1 MAMVFKLFTHIP
13 QKDIHFT
20 LQPSN
25 IYMCILTYKRISVY
39 IERKNIISVGGGAL
53 IFFIA
58 SFFYKCL
65 HDPQIEWVPIGLNN
79 VEVIGE
85 SILECCEKEVD

>member
-1 MAMVFKLFTHIP
+1 MVQYPQVLNSSEISGLRNKHKCPIAMIFKLFTHIP
-13 QKDIHFT
+13 QYLHFT

-25 IYMCILTYKRISVY
+25 IYMCILTYKGKSLY
-39 IERKNIISVGGGAL
+39 IERNNIISVGGGAL

-65 HDPQIEWVPIGLNN
+65 HDPQI
-79 VEVIGE
+79 
-85 SILECCEKEVD
+85 D